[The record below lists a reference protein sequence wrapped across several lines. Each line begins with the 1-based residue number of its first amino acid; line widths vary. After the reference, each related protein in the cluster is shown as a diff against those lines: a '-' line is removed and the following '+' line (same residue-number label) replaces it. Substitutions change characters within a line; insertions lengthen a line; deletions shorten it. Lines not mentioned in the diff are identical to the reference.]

1 MYTCINSFPASS
13 ILHTSTVICE
23 KRRVRVGRP
32 KTPLENMKFVSKI
45 QEKKWKNY
53 DKTFHKM
60 NYFKSFSPGS
70 TYAALMWPRI
80 MYQPLPGHRFSLIW
94 KLYKRNE
101 NKKFTKSFSSH
112 SPSPASEAVGDHP
125 CSSEPVS
132 QPSIQWAAIYMDL
145 WTTLEFTPR
154 AQSLEKLHRPNTA
167 HISTA
172 NAELSQIF
180 AYPKGM
186 TRGWNALPYQ
196 ESPKN

>member
-1 MYTCINSFPASS
+1 MYPLFSC
-13 ILHTSTVICE
+13 ILHPSYIHGYLWEAPCPCWSAKDSTGEHEIC
-23 KRRVRVGRP
+23 
-32 KTPLENMKFVSKI
+32 LENP
-45 QEKKWKNY
+45 EKKWKNY

-70 TYAALMWPRI
+70 TYAALMWPRL

-112 SPSPASEAVGDHP
+112 SSSPASEAVGDHP
-125 CSSEPVS
+125 CSCSQPVS
-132 QPSIQWAAIYMDL
+132 QPSIQWAAIYLDL